1 MGLFNSISISSD
13 LFLISFIIFSSCV
26 CVIVFCF
33 CVYLFFLC
41 GWLAVTSF
49 ISLCVCLLFS
59 CYGFLLVVVVVAICL
74 APLTTSLDF
83 VFALFCS
90 SFVFVSLLLHQLQ
103 LRIEA
108 SFCVTTPVG
117 CS

>member
-33 CVYLFFLC
+33 CVYLFFSYVGGLQ
-41 GWLAVTSF
+41 LLHLSV
-49 ISLCVCLLFS
+49 CVCLLFS
-59 CYGFLLVVVVVAICL
+59 CYGFLLVVVVVAVCF